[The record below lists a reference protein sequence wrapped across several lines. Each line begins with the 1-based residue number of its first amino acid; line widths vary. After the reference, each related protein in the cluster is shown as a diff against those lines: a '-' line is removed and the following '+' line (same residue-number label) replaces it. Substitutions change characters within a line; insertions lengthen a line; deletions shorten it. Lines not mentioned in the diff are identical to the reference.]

1 MKPNSVATWAEN
13 DPRSKLPWLKP
24 PDSRKQDLR
33 HQCVEYVC
41 VPSLK
46 ENAHNHLQTIWKDFE
61 SQSGALSKQDAL
73 RAWISAVQK
82 ERAEDYAFRS
92 DETFEDFKQYM
103 LSEWANALKDGITDQ
118 ELDAHPMTDYFISSS
133 HNTFLI
139 GSQLYGN
146 STVDGYKIVLLAGC
160 RCVEID
166 IWDGQVC
173 DLIVMNILAIR
184 TTSILHYFAARLA
197 VDIS

>member
-24 PDSRKQDLR
+24 LDYRKQDLR
-33 HQCVEYVC
+33 DQCVEYVC
-41 VPSLK
+41 VPNLK
-46 ENAHNHLQTIWKDFE
+46 ENVQSHLRTIWKGFE
-61 SQSGALSKQDAL
+61 SRSGALSKQDAL

-92 DETFEDFKQYM
+92 DETLEDFKQYM
-103 LSEWANALKDGITDQ
+103 ASEWANALKDGITDQ

-133 HNTFLI
+133 HNTYLL
-139 GSQLYGN
+139 GGQLYGD
-146 STVDGYKIVLLAGC
+146 STVDGYKIALIAGC

-166 IWDGQVC
+166 VWDGQVC
-173 DLIVMNILAIR
+173 DLIVMDVLAIR
-184 TTSILHYFAARLA
+184 TISILHHFAARLA
-197 VDIS
+197 VDKS